1 MKTYR
6 HVICGVGLKV
16 VLISDGNVVIVK
28 FSSDYSVN
36 RAGFNITFVPIDGK
50 FEGLNVIAFVFEQIA
65 KLHKS

>member
-16 VLISDGNVVIVK
+16 LLISDGNIVTIK

-50 FEGLNVIAFVFEQIA
+50 FEGLKVIAFVFEPIA